1 MNSFSTSH
9 YPSLS
14 SKSLASGNG
23 KQQGDTSAGKRGR
36 RSAAAAA
43 DTAAM
48 PEMSAQDA
56 ATAAALAA
64 MFMAP
69 GMDPEERITVVNVE
83 NGQRLVGGKAP
94 RRIDLPMWLIS
105 HPNYLPDESEIINL
119 AIKQGQMNN
128 PEFQQQQQQRGPGKN
143 SKHSNVNEN
152 DEDSCSPKPASS
164 RNNPHTPLAQQKA
177 KSKVGFFIIEASYRI
192 EKQSFL

>member
-1 MNSFSTSH
+1 LNSFSTSN

-14 SKSLASGNG
+14 SKSLASGSG

-43 DTAAM
+43 ETAAL

-69 GMDPEERITVVNVE
+69 GMDPEERISVVNVE

-128 PEFQQQQQQRGPGKN
+128 AEFQQQQRRGPGKN

-164 RNNPHTPLAQQKA
+164 HNNPHTPLAQQKA
-177 KSKVGFFIIEASYRI
+177 KSKVGYFIIEASYMI
-192 EKQSFL
+192 F